1 MRVTETL
8 INKKMIFSTKHIIE
22 INISK
27 TKTKDQTFTDLI
39 LSKKEINNETRET
52 KGKITLTMQ

>member
-1 MRVTETL
+1 MWVTETL

-39 LSKKEINNETRET
+39 LGKKEINNETRET

>member
-1 MRVTETL
+1 MQVTETL

-39 LSKKEINNETRET
+39 LGTKEINNEARET

>member
-1 MRVTETL
+1 MTETL

-39 LSKKEINNETRET
+39 LDTKEINNETREI

>member
-1 MRVTETL
+1 MTETL

-39 LSKKEINNETRET
+39 LGTKEINNEARET

>member
-1 MRVTETL
+1 MQVTETL

-39 LSKKEINNETRET
+39 LDTKEINNETRET

>member
-1 MRVTETL
+1 MQVTETL

-39 LSKKEINNETRET
+39 LGKKEINNETRET

>member
-1 MRVTETL
+1 
-8 INKKMIFSTKHIIE
+8 MIFSTKHIIE

-39 LSKKEINNETRET
+39 LGTKEINNEARET